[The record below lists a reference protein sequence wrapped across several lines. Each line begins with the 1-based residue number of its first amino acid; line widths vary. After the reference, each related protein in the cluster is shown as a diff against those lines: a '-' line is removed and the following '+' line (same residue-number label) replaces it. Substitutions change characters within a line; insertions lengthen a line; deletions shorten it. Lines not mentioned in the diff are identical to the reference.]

1 MTIFVDDLLNPEGPV
16 LLPDGSFCLVEMHP
30 SRGWILW
37 LSADGKERRVIAKTG
52 RPNGMT
58 LAADG
63 TLWVAESVNPPSLL
77 HVTLEGKVEVVAT
90 SCEGKEFLFP
100 NDLRFGPDGML
111 YMTDS
116 GIRMDDW
123 RDVPPAERQGKPTEG
138 RLYRIDP
145 STGDGKIIGT
155 GYDFTNGIAFG
166 ADNTLYVAATQSGLI
181 YRHLWVNGAVSS
193 ENDVFGSVID
203 ESRGPIGF
211 RGPDGMAFGTDGN
224 LYVAVVGQQDVT
236 VLGPDGKAVN
246 RIPLAGPAPT
256 NVAFGPKGSGKLY
269 VTEQGVGNLEVHEV
283 DTDGLPLMQG
293 RTGG

>member
-1 MTIFVDDLLNPEGPV
+1 MTIYVNDLLNPEGPV
-16 LLPDGSFCLVEMHP
+16 LLPDGSICIVEMHP
-30 SRGWILW
+30 SRGWILR
-37 LSADGKERRVIAKTG
+37 LSEDGKKRRVIAKTG

-77 HVTLEGKVEVVAT
+77 HVTLEGKVEIIAT
-90 SCEGKEFLFP
+90 SCEGEDFLFP

-123 RDVPPAERQGKPTEG
+123 RDVPPAERQSKKTEG
-138 RLYRIDP
+138 RVYLIDP
-145 STGDGKIIGT
+145 DTGVGEIIGD
-155 GYDFTNGIAFG
+155 GYDFTNGIAF
-166 ADNTLYVAATQSGLI
+166 DSENNLYVAATQSGLI
-181 YRHLWVNGAVSS
+181 YRHEWEGTRVSGDK
-193 ENDVFGSVID
+193 DVFGSVID

-224 LYVAVVGQQDVT
+224 VYVAVVGQQDVT
-236 VLGPDGKAVN
+236 VLGKDGTVKN

-256 NVAFGPKGSGKLY
+256 NVAFGLAGSGKIF
-269 VTEQGVGNLEVHEV
+269 VTEQGVGHLEVHEV
-283 DTDGLPLMQG
+283 NTDGLPLMRGQEG
-293 RTGG
+293 

>member
-1 MTIFVDDLLNPEGPV
+1 
-16 LLPDGSFCLVEMHP
+16 
-30 SRGWILW
+30 
-37 LSADGKERRVIAKTG
+37 
-52 RPNGMT
+52 MT

-77 HVTLEGKVEVVAT
+77 HVTMEGKVEIVVT

-116 GIRMDDW
+116 GVRMDAW
-123 RDVPPAERQGKPTEG
+123 RDVPPAERQGTRTEG

-145 STGDGKIIGT
+145 DTGDGELIGD
-155 GYDFTNGIAFG
+155 GYDFTNGIAFD
-166 ADNTLYVAATQSGLI
+166 AENNLYVAATQSGLI
-181 YRHLWVNGAVSS
+181 YRHEWSNGWVSRDK
-193 ENDVFGSVID
+193 DVFGSVID

-236 VLGPDGKAVN
+236 VLH

-256 NVAFGPKGSGKLY
+256 NVAFGPAGSGKLY

-283 DTDGLPLMQG
+283 GTDGLPLMRG
-293 RTGG
+293 RED